1 MRPTDVKKARAVA
14 QKAEEQRRMTI
25 GRITFIKKT
34 HCLFLNFMVEMP
46 GTDWVGWDGKKSARG
61 VYRALGPG
69 GAKNVSLSILKSNV
83 PFGNCGK

>member
-1 MRPTDVKKARAVA
+1 MYRNHQGLLRPTDVKKARAVA

-46 GTDWVGWDGKKSARG
+46 GTGWVGWDGMGWEEICAGSLQGRRAWGGKKR
-61 VYRALGPG
+61 
-69 GAKNVSLSILKSNV
+69 
-83 PFGNCGK
+83 